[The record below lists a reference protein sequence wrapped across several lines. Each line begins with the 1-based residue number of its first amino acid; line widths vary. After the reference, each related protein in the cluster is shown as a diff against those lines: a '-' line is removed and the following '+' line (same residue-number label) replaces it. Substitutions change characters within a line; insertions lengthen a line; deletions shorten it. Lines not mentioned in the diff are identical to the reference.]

1 MLYVKHAKT
10 HNAPHSHQ
18 VIVTHHVPASTY
30 YNDNNN
36 NNRYSRKQQFAKGL
50 FAQKEEAQFTKPS
63 KVTSVRLFQSCGVLT
78 AKVLSLL
85 VLHLDMETAS

>member
-50 FAQKEEAQFTKPS
+50 FAQKEEAQFAKSKAARSNEWVSGFTKPS
-63 KVTSVRLFQSCGVLT
+63 KVTSVHQSGCS
-78 AKVLSLL
+78 KVVVS
-85 VLHLDMETAS
+85 